1 MKKQTIFKLFAI
13 ILCLSMIA
21 AMFSACVKKGNKD
34 ESSSKTDTTTSTT
47 DNLYDDNGF
56 LLDSL
61 PNDLKY
67 NNKDFTLF
75 TWSNQT
81 VWEWSSDPQSGD
93 LIKDSLYLRML
104 NVEERMGV
112 KLVIEQRPGEWEN
125 RVAFIQALE
134 ASVSTQAGEYDL
146 VGQYTA
152 AAGIGTMK
160 KLYTD
165 LKAVDYLDLEK
176 PWWPSDISDNCTVD
190 EKLYFM
196 TGDIS
201 PTSIRAMGTI
211 IANLDMA
218 ENLGIEPSELYNLV
232 YDRQWTMEKMQQI
245 ALGKTQGYNA
255 DGTPAYGFTFNDN
268 VIFDNML
275 YAGGFKFVENDSEG
289 NLTLSPS
296 INSER
301 MIDWFNASKNFL
313 HNNSDVI
320 VSSID
325 KTFVVG
331 NSIFHMCIIAN
342 VQNFMTQVDFDFAI
356 LPTPMVDENQE
367 DYYTL
372 GGLWVTYYSIPTDAI
387 DFSFSGA
394 VTEALA
400 SDGYRRTTPTF
411 YEQAF
416 QLRYLQ
422 TEENAKMFD
431 ILHRTQVFDT
441 VRFFA
446 DEVKSGTT
454 SLFATFRLAATD
466 SGASWSTIYSAHNE
480 VWKSTI
486 NGIMDKMSK

>member
-1 MKKQTIFKLFAI
+1 MKKLTIFKLLAI
-13 ILCLSMIA
+13 VLCLAMLA
-21 AMFSACVKKGNKD
+21 AMFAACKVKDDKN
-34 ESSSKTDTTTSTT
+34 ETTTAETTATDET
-47 DNLYDDNGF
+47 DNLYDANGF

-61 PNDLKY
+61 PSDLKY
-67 NNKDFTLF
+67 NDKEFTIF

-81 VWEWSSDPQSGD
+81 VWEWSDKQQSGD
-93 LIKDSLYLRML
+93 LINDALYLRML

-112 KLVIEQRPGEWEN
+112 DLTIESRPGEWDN

-134 ASVSTQAGEYDL
+134 ASISTQAGEYDL

-165 LKAVDYLDLEK
+165 LKEVEYLDLEK
-176 PWWPSDISDNCTVD
+176 PWWPSDISKNCTVD
-190 EKLYFM
+190 GKLYFM

-201 PTSIRAMGTI
+201 PTSIRAMGTVM
-211 IANLDMA
+211 ANLDMA
-218 ENLGIEPSELYNLV
+218 ENLGIQSSEIYNLV
-232 YDRQWTMEKMQQI
+232 YENKWTMEKLQQI
-245 ALGKTQGYNA
+245 SLGKTEGYNA

-268 VIFDNML
+268 VIFDNMF
-275 YAGGFKFVENDSEG
+275 YAGGFKFIENDSEG
-289 NLTLSPS
+289 NLSLSTS

-301 MIDWFNASKNFL
+301 MIDWYNANKNFL
-313 HNNSDVI
+313 HNNADVA
-320 VSSID
+320 VSAID
-325 KTFVVG
+325 KSFTVG
-331 NSIFHMCIIAN
+331 NSLFHTCVIAN
-342 VQNFMTQVDFDFAI
+342 VQNFMTQVEFDFAI
-356 LPTPMVDENQE
+356 LPAPMVDENQE

-372 GGLWVTYYSIPTDAI
+372 GGMWVSYYSIPTDAI

-446 DEVKSGTT
+446 DEVKSGM
-454 SLFATFRLAATD
+454 SLFSSFRYAATD
-466 SGASWSTIYSAHNE
+466 SSSSWSTIYNANQAGWE
-480 VWKSTI
+480 ATI
-486 NGIMDKMSK
+486 LAIVNKMSAE